1 MSEQAGQSSWSLGG
15 LLNYAQQTVNRLEG
29 GELAPGPVVKDK
41 ARSIHAF
48 TF

>member
-29 GELAPGPVVKDK
+29 GGSWHLDPW
-41 ARSIHAF
+41 
-48 TF
+48 